1 MIKVIIKPLT
11 EHTHD
16 HVSNL
21 IAKTINSLALPYAEK
36 IRKELINAK
45 CPDHLRSY
53 GEIMVT
59 GNKATKKLVV
69 EKGDFCCQRFKDLVK
84 VERNR

>member
-1 MIKVIIKPLT
+1 MIKVTFMPLA

-36 IRKELINAK
+36 IRREFMNAK
-45 CPDHLRSY
+45 CPDHSSSY
-53 GEIMVT
+53 GEILVT
-59 GNKATKKLVV
+59 GNKSTKKLVV
-69 EKGDFCCQRFKDLVK
+69 EKGNFCCQRFKDLVK
-84 VERNR
+84 IGIK